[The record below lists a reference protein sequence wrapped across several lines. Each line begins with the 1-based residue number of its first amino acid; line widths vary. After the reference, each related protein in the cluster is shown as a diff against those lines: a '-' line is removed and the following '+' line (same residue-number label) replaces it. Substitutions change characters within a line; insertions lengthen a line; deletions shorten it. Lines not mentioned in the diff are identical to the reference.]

1 METQNLAAQKVLVA
15 VPTENAQTT
24 TLTISSVSADEID
37 VEYATMPGNQPNT
50 YGNFLAIW
58 QNPNSV
64 PWNTEPLQPIF
75 YIQTNTPSGSAA
87 FTGLNVN
94 NNDYIIGYSTGPI
107 LTAGG
112 NVQKYGNVCA
122 TAYIPK
128 AGEGGQ
134 GNIFTPAI
142 SGINIGATSVSFQF
156 DLPDGILP
164 LTNGAWAGLWRGANP
179 SFYTV
184 APQSFIPI
192 SLDYSSGRAAF
203 NNVSIGRGLTY
214 TIGIFMSGYKSGG
227 GSTQRTLACSASFT
241 N

>member
-1 METQNLAAQKVLVA
+1 METQNLAAPKVLTA

-24 TLTISSVSADEID
+24 TLTISNVSADEID
-37 VEYATMPGNQPNT
+37 VDYETMPGNQPNT

-87 FTGLNVN
+87 FTGLNIN
-94 NNDYIIGYSTGPI
+94 SNSYIIGYSAGPVLTG
-107 LTAGG
+107 GG
-112 NVQKYGNVCA
+112 NVQKYGNICA
-122 TAYIPK
+122 TASIPK
-128 AGEGGQ
+128 QSEGGP
-134 GNIFTPAI
+134 GVISTPTI
-142 SGINIGATSVSFQF
+142 SSINIGTTSVSFQF

-164 LTNGAWAGLWRGANP
+164 LSNGAWAGLWRGANP

-184 APQSFIPI
+184 APQYFTPI
-192 SLDYSSGRAAF
+192 SLDFSSGRVAF
-203 NNVSIGRGLTY
+203 NNASIGRGLTY
-214 TIGIFMSGYKSGG
+214 TIGLFMSGYKSGG
-227 GSTQRTLACSASFT
+227 GCTQRALACSASFT

>member
-15 VPTENAQTT
+15 APTENALTT
-24 TLTISSVSADEID
+24 TLTISNVSADEID
-37 VEYATMPGNQPNT
+37 VDYSTMPGNQPNT

-58 QNPNSV
+58 QNFNSI
-64 PWNTEPLQPIF
+64 PWNTEPSQPIF

-94 NNDYIIGYSTGPI
+94 NNDYIIGYSTGPV

-112 NVQKYGNVCA
+112 NVQKYGNICA

-128 AGEGGQ
+128 ATEGGQ
-134 GNIFTPAI
+134 GTIFTPAI
-142 SGINIGATSVSFQF
+142 SGINVGSTSVSFQF

-164 LTNGAWAGLWRGANP
+164 QTNGAWAAIWRGGNP
-179 SFYTV
+179 SFYSS
-184 APQSFIPI
+184 APLSSIPL
-192 SLDYSSGRAAF
+192 SPDFSSGRAAF
-203 NNVSIGRGLTY
+203 NNVSIGRGNTY
-214 TIGIFMSGYKSGG
+214 TIAIFMSGYKSGG
-227 GSTQRTLACSASFT
+227 GSTQRALACSASFT